1 MQKNSE
7 KADHDHP
14 VAGKLA
20 FSLLIIAIYLLGKR
34 IPIPWVLTDKKVLG
48 ETGLQHFIQSSLGSD
63 MAQNSILSV
72 GFMPYMTAMI
82 IVSLGHAVSKE
93 NKSSSKWMMREIRL
107 LTVLAALLQSILHAG
122 KLTYVEDSLLSTHLL
137 HFMTVV
143 VLIGGSFVLVW
154 LSERCARWGLGGS
167 QVLILVNVLENF
179 WKNGITA
186 AEELYLT
193 GEDSARWISIA
204 VLAIILVAFM
214 TIVMERTEIHIP
226 ICRVMIHNSFAGE
239 SNMAIKLNPVGTMP
253 VMYVMTLFAIPYY
266 LCEMFSY
273 FWGEKRWIVAIERN
287 LNLQSTGG
295 IIFFLILLAVLTFLL
310 ARIYIDPRAVAEALQ
325 KSGDYIPGIHPGKA
339 TAKALENS
347 VCFASCVSTLV
358 TGGIIVLPLLPQ
370 VYFGW
375 KLSVF
380 MMPMSV
386 MILTGLLMGI
396 LEEVHVVGVMNR
408 YRNFSPE
415 L

>member
-1 MQKNSE
+1 MQKNFE
-7 KADHDHP
+7 KADHDYP

-20 FSLLIIAIYLLGKR
+20 FSLVIIAIYLFGKR
-34 IPIPWVLTDKKVLG
+34 IPIPWVLTDKKVVG

-63 MAQNSILSV
+63 MTQSSILSV

-93 NKSSSKWMMREIRL
+93 NKSSSKRMMREIRM
-107 LTVLAALLQSILHAG
+107 LTVLAALLQSILHAS
-122 KLTYVEDSLLSTHLL
+122 KLTYIENMMFSTHLL
-137 HFMTVV
+137 HFMTVM
-143 VLIGGSFVLVW
+143 VLTGGSFVLVW
-154 LSERCARWGLGGS
+154 LSERCTRWGLGGS
-167 QVLILVNVLENF
+167 QALILVNVLENF
-179 WKNGITA
+179 WVNGFTA
-186 AEELYLT
+186 IEELYLT
-193 GEDSARWISIA
+193 GEGSERRILFA
-204 VLAIILVAFM
+204 VIAIILVAFM

-226 ICRVMIHNSFAGE
+226 ICRVMIHNSFAGD

-266 LCEMFSY
+266 LCELFSY

-287 LNLQSTGG
+287 LNLQSAGG
-295 IIFFLILLAVLTFLL
+295 IVFFLILLALLTFLL
-310 ARIYIDPRAVAEALQ
+310 AMTYIDPKATAEVLQ

-339 TAKALENS
+339 TAQVLENS

-358 TGGIIVLPLLPQ
+358 TGGIIVIPLLLQ
-370 VYFGW
+370 AYFGW

-380 MMPMSV
+380 TMPMSV

-408 YRNFSPE
+408 YRYYSPE